1 MPASAI
7 TLTARLNLLLS
18 QLPAVSRMDSCDYR
32 REQWCLRKS
41 ALLRSIA
48 ELDDRKGDTTP
59 HLVEWTL
66 LE

>member
-1 MPASAI
+1 
-7 TLTARLNLLLS
+7 
-18 QLPAVSRMDSCDYR
+18 MDSCDYR